1 MSSRTDWDEKAA
13 ARALLQWYLDMGVD
27 EALQE
32 LPADRFAERPA
43 GAPSGPA
50 PARRASAAEAPRP
63 EARPAPQPGL
73 LPGVAAAGTDGV
85 EIPAAA
91 ARAAAQAA
99 RTLDELRQAFERFEG
114 CALKATATNLV
125 FHDGNP
131 QARVMFVGQAPGR
144 DEDLA
149 GKPFVGRSGQLLDR
163 MLAAIGLDRTQA
175 YIANVVPWRPPGN
188 RTPSVQEVAACLPF
202 LERQIELAG
211 PDVLVLLGGEAA
223 KAVLNLQDGIMRAR
237 GRWAPYRVGA
247 RTIRTLVTLHPAYLL
262 RQPQHKRLAWRD
274 FLALKKAL
282 AET

>member
-1 MSSRTDWDEKAA
+1 VSSRTDEKEA
-13 ARALLQWYLDMGVD
+13 ARTLLQWYLDMGVD
-27 EALQE
+27 DALQE
-32 LPADRFAERPA
+32 LPADRFAE
-43 GAPSGPA
+43 SPA
-50 PARRASAAEAPRP
+50 PEPRGPGRAMPAPRP
-63 EARPAPQPGL
+63 EARPMPGSPAPGGPG
-73 LPGVAAAGTDGV
+73 AD

-99 RTLDELRQAFERFEG
+99 QTLDELKQAFERFEG

-131 QARVMFVGQAPGR
+131 QARVMFIGQAPGR

-163 MLAAIGLDRTQA
+163 MLAAIGLDRTRA

-237 GRWAPYRVGA
+237 GRWAPYTVGN
-247 RTIRTLVTLHPAYLL
+247 RTVRALVTLHPAYLL